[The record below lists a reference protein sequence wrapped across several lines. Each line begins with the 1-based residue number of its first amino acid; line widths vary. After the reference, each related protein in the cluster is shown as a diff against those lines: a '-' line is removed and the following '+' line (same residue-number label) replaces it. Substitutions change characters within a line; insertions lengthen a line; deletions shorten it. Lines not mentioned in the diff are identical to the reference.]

1 MKYDMGTVIVFGA
14 TGTLGTYLV
23 DELVDSGYQVVA
35 CARRHVST
43 TRRERKGIQCVTAD
57 VASGRG
63 FDLLPR
69 SGVRAVVQIAGAMPS
84 RMVGYRPQV
93 YIDVN
98 ITGTLNVL
106 EYSRSVNSGVHVFM
120 QSHSDVAGHW
130 NSGKP
135 IPADASRKI
144 LYRGDHAVYVITKN
158 AAVDLAEHFHQEHGL
173 RTVSLRLPTI
183 YCYTPISEMFV
194 GGQKRPTA
202 YLYMIERATRGDP
215 IEIWGDPSI
224 QKDIVY
230 VKDFNQIVL
239 RVIEN
244 AKAQG
249 MYNVGTG
256 EGTSLEQQVRGIVKV
271 FCPPDKPSEVVYRPE
286 KPSQIGYLY
295 DISRTKSDLGYVP
308 RFSYLD
314 ALRDMKMEM
323 QGRRLV
329 DLQGADLTI

>member
-1 MKYDMGTVIVFGA
+1 MKQDMGTVIVFGA

-35 CARRHVST
+35 CARRHIST
-43 TRRERKGIQCVTAD
+43 ARRKRKGIQCVSAD

-63 FDLLPR
+63 FELLPR
-69 SGVRAVVQIAGAMPS
+69 GGVRAVVQIAGAMPA

-106 EYSRSVNSGVHVFM
+106 EYCRSVSSSAHVFM

-130 NSGKP
+130 SSGKP
-135 IPADASRKI
+135 IPANASRRI
-144 LYRGDHAVYVITKN
+144 LYKGDHAVYVITKN
-158 AAVDLAEHFHQEHGL
+158 AAVDLAEHFHQEYGL
-173 RTVSLRLPTI
+173 RTVALRLPTI
-183 YCYTPISEMFV
+183 YCYTPIREMFV
-194 GGQKRPTA
+194 SGQKRPMA
-202 YLYMIERATRGDP
+202 YLYMIERAMRGEP

-224 QKDIVY
+224 QKDFVY

-239 RVIEN
+239 RVVES

-256 EGTSLEQQVRGIVKV
+256 QGTSLEQQVRGIIEV
-271 FCPPDKPSEVVYRPE
+271 FSPRDKPSEVVYRPE

-295 DISRTKSDLGYVP
+295 DISRTKSDLGYIP
-308 RFSYLD
+308 RFGYLD

-323 QGRRLV
+323 QGSRLV
-329 DLQGADLTI
+329 DLDGADLTI